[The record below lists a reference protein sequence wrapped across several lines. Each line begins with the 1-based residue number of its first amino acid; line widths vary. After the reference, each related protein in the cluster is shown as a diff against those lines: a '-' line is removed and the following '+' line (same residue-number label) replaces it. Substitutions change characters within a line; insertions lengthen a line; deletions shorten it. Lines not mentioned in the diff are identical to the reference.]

1 VVTGPCAH
9 LPALNLCR
17 VAPEVLMG
25 GRNCTVAVDI
35 YSFSVVLWEIFTGK
49 RCCLDIAPRA
59 CMWLCASA
67 LATGSWLVLP

>member
-1 VVTGPCAH
+1 MH
-9 LPALNLCR
+9 LPADDLRR

-49 RCCLDIAPRA
+49 QQMVTQHSTCGMPAAKL
-59 CMWLCASA
+59 LQ
-67 LATGSWLVLP
+67 